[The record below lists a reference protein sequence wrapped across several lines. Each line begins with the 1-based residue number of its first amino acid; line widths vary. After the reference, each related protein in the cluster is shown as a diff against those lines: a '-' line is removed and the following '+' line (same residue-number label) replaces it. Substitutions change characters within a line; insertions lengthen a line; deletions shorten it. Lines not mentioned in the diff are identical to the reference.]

1 MATALFSRNGKGRRV
16 VREEAETVEAQLAQ
30 LRDDIASLA
39 KIVSRDASSGVET
52 VKGRVRGVRGK
63 AARIQ
68 GDAESH
74 MHDLIAAGE
83 EGPVRSRRALSP
95 VRPGSPPHGSRTSGR
110 DDRHRPG
117 SRFRPRGPAAPLTN
131 RLEQQAEM
139 IG

>member
-68 GDAESH
+68 GDAESP

-83 EGPVRSRRALSP
+83 EALSDLGE
-95 VRPGSPPHGSRTSGR
+95 RYRQSGR
-110 DDRHRPG
+110 EVRRTVREHPVATIG
-117 SRFRPRGPAAPLTN
+117 TALAAGFVLAAVL
-131 RLEQQAEM
+131 RR
-139 IG
+139 

>member
-63 AARIQ
+63 ASRIQ

-83 EGPVRSRRALSP
+83 EALSDLGE
-95 VRPGSPPHGSRTSGR
+95 RYRQSGR
-110 DDRHRPG
+110 EVRRT
-117 SRFRPRGPAAPLTN
+117 FREHPVATIGTALAAGFVLAALL
-131 RLEQQAEM
+131 RR
-139 IG
+139 

>member
-39 KIVSRDASSGVET
+39 KIVSREASSGVET

-83 EGPVRSRRALSP
+83 EALSDLGE
-95 VRPGSPPHGSRTSGR
+95 RYRQSGR
-110 DDRHRPG
+110 EVRRTVREHPVATIG
-117 SRFRPRGPAAPLTN
+117 TALAAGFVLAALL
-131 RLEQQAEM
+131 RR
-139 IG
+139 

>member
-1 MATALFSRNGKGRRV
+1 MATALFSRNGKGRRA

-52 VKGRVRGVRGK
+52 VKGRVRVVRGK

-83 EGPVRSRRALSP
+83 EALSDLGE
-95 VRPGSPPHGSRTSGR
+95 RYRQSGR
-110 DDRHRPG
+110 EVRRTVREHPVATIG
-117 SRFRPRGPAAPLTN
+117 TALAAGFVLAALL
-131 RLEQQAEM
+131 RR
-139 IG
+139 

>member
-39 KIVSRDASSGVET
+39 KIVSRDASSGVGT

-83 EGPVRSRRALSP
+83 EALSDLGE
-95 VRPGSPPHGSRTSGR
+95 RYRQSGR
-110 DDRHRPG
+110 EVRRTVREHPVATIG
-117 SRFRPRGPAAPLTN
+117 TALAAGFVLAALL
-131 RLEQQAEM
+131 RR
-139 IG
+139 

>member
-1 MATALFSRNGKGRRV
+1 MATALFSRNGKGRRA

-63 AARIQ
+63 ASRIQ

-83 EGPVRSRRALSP
+83 EALSDLGE
-95 VRPGSPPHGSRTSGR
+95 RYRQSGR
-110 DDRHRPG
+110 EVRRTVREHPVATIG
-117 SRFRPRGPAAPLTN
+117 TALAAGFVLAALL
-131 RLEQQAEM
+131 RR
-139 IG
+139 

>member
-83 EGPVRSRRALSP
+83 EALSDLGE
-95 VRPGSPPHGSRTSGR
+95 RYRQSGR
-110 DDRHRPG
+110 EVRRTVRKHPVATLG
-117 SRFRPRGPAAPLTN
+117 TALAAGFVLAALL
-131 RLEQQAEM
+131 RR
-139 IG
+139 

>member
-63 AARIQ
+63 ASRIQ

-83 EGPVRSRRALSP
+83 EALSDLGE
-95 VRPGSPPHGSRTSGR
+95 RYRQSGR
-110 DDRHRPG
+110 EVRRTVREHPVATIG
-117 SRFRPRGPAAPLTN
+117 TALAAGFVLAALL
-131 RLEQQAEM
+131 RR
-139 IG
+139 

>member
-1 MATALFSRNGKGRRV
+1 MATALFSRNSKGRRV

-83 EGPVRSRRALSP
+83 EALSDLGE
-95 VRPGSPPHGSRTSGR
+95 RYRQSGR
-110 DDRHRPG
+110 EVRRTVREHPVATIG
-117 SRFRPRGPAAPLTN
+117 TALAAGFVLAALL
-131 RLEQQAEM
+131 RR
-139 IG
+139 